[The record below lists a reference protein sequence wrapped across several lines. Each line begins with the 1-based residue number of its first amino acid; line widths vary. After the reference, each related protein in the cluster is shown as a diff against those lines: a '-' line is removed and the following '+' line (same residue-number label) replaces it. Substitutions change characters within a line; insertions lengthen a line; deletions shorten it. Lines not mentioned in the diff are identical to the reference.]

1 MRIEVLKKRWP
12 AFLIMPICIW
22 SSIFLFFSFYKNLK
36 EYKQSV
42 KLLQLNPNEVKAT
55 YIYNSYRYKS
65 TRTKYFFKAENGKTY
80 YTEIGLLFNK
90 SPKIGENVTIIIN
103 DPIQRCLLKGREKEL
118 IDAFTWTLY
127 FWLGFPI
134 MCFFAACVTLLS
146 LLYELFFTYR

>member
-12 AFLIMPICIW
+12 AFLIVPICIW

-65 TRTKYFFKAENGKTY
+65 TRTKYFFKAENGKTN
-80 YTEIGLLFNK
+80 ILH
-90 SPKIGENVTIIIN
+90 
-103 DPIQRCLLKGREKEL
+103 
-118 IDAFTWTLY
+118 
-127 FWLGFPI
+127 
-134 MCFFAACVTLLS
+134 
-146 LLYELFFTYR
+146 